1 MLFDIILP
9 LAIADVYTYNILSEI
24 QYPQIGMRVL
34 VPLGKKSI
42 IGIIYRK
49 HEGELPANVKVRD
62 VLQIV
67 DETPIVTAE
76 QLKLWEWLSSYYMCT
91 LGEVMAAALPSEI
104 IDDNTSA

>member
-9 LAIADVYTYNILSEI
+9 LAIADVYTYRVSDAREAS
-24 QYPQIGMRVL
+24 YGTAAPIGDGRAQALIGCRVL
-34 VPLGKKSI
+34 VPLGKKSV

-67 DETPIVTAE
+67 DETPIVTTE
-76 QLKLWEWLSSYYMCT
+76 QLKLWE
-91 LGEVMAAALPSEI
+91 
-104 IDDNTSA
+104 